1 MKEAVHIATI
11 IKMDSAS
18 ATLRLLDAGEGCDSC
33 ALSML
38 CGKSETV
45 TVPASEATGLKVGD
59 RVTLKAGSR
68 SRFLAMTL
76 LLGAPLALLIAGLA
90 IGSASGLSDG
100 ASALIGAGL
109 CGLWYSALYFLKNTI
124 RRTIKFEI
132 SHTNDQ

>member
-11 IKMDSAS
+11 VKMDSAN
-18 ATLRLLDAGEGCDSC
+18 ATLRLLDAGEGCDAC

-45 TVPASEATGLKVGD
+45 TVPASEAAGLKVGD

-76 LLGAPLALLIAGLA
+76 LLGAPLALLIVGLA
-90 IGSASGLSDG
+90 IGTASGQSEG
-100 ASALIGAGL
+100 ISALMGAGL
-109 CGLWYSALYFLKNTI
+109 CGLWYSALYIMRKTI
-124 RRTIKFEI
+124 RRSVKFEI